1 MPQPTQGDV
10 HVDALLTNISVAIM
24 QDTDMFVY
32 NQVFPVIPSDKQSDK
47 YATYTQDDWFRD
59 EAQIRAG
66 GTESAGSGY
75 NVSSTTFSCDVYAMH
90 KDIDD
95 FVREN
100 ADSVFNLDRDATE
113 FVTQRLMLRQERQWV
128 SEFFVTGVWGTTV
141 TGGTNFTRWND
152 YAASA
157 PIADF
162 ETGKETILKNT
173 GKMANTIVLGYQAF
187 IQLKHH
193 PQFVDRLKYTTSDNM
208 TAGMLAR
215 FLEVDNVFVAKSIY
229 ATTNEGATTPLYDF
243 NYGKHALLCFVEP
256 NPGLLKASAGY
267 TFEWTGISGGLGETI
282 GMNSFRIDQLGVE
295 RIEGQ
300 VAFDFKI
307 VASGLGYFFLT
318 AVA

>member
-24 QDTDMFVY
+24 QDTSMFVY
-32 NQVFPVIPSDKQSDK
+32 PNVFPVIPVDKQTDK
-47 YATYTQDDWFRD
+47 YATYTQNDWFRD
-59 EAQIRAG
+59 EAQLRADE
-66 GTESAGSGY
+66 TESAGSGY
-75 NVSSTTFSCDVYAMH
+75 NVSSTTFACNVYAMH
-90 KDIDD
+90 KDIGDQI
-95 FVREN
+95 RAN
-100 ADSVFNLDRDATE
+100 ADSVFDLDRDATE

-141 TGGTNFTRWND
+141 TGGTSFTKWDN

-173 GKMANTIVLGYQAF
+173 GKMANTIVMGYQVF

-215 FLEVDNVFVAKSIY
+215 MLEVDNVWVAKSVY
-229 ATTNEGATTPLYDF
+229 ATNNEGATAAYDF
-243 NYGKHALLCFVEP
+243 NYGKNALLCYVEP

-267 TFEWTGISGGLGETI
+267 TFEWTGISGGLGQTI
-282 GMNSFRIDQLGVE
+282 GMNSFRMEELSAE

-307 VASGLGYFFLT
+307 VATALGYFFLT